1 MDSLLNFMSY
11 IFNFTVLAAFSL
23 FCFKFI
29 QARKNSGEKNQ
40 IQNLNAKLSMLR
52 MTLKAKIKGKSHK
65 YRALFKAGIGAGDPV
80 DVLLNELISLSL
92 ENGDDLQRYFDVSKK
107 INSLLMAEAAKEA
120 ARESFEA
127 KKDQVAKDTSH
138 IGKEDFMGTDF
149 KSEIAIL
156 RLIKEMVEISSV
168 LNKRID
174 HYNLSGSKNP
184 ISRVNS
190 LSFPSFVEVNR
201 VFVTDSSAV
210 AATSAA
216 AAKPDA
222 A

>member
-1 MDSLLNFMSY
+1 MDSLLSFIGY

-23 FCFKFI
+23 FCFKFM

-65 YRALFKAGIGAGDPV
+65 YRALFKFAINAGDPI
-80 DVLLNELISLSL
+80 DLMLNELINLAL
-92 ENGDDLQRYFDVSKK
+92 ENGDDLQRYFDISKQ
-107 INSLLMAEAAKEA
+107 INSLLVAEAVKEAAKDA
-120 ARESFEA
+120 ARESLDG
-127 KKDQVAKDTSH
+127 KKDQTAKDTST

-156 RLIKEMVEISSV
+156 RLIKEMVDVSVV

-174 HYNLSGSKNP
+174 HFNLANPKNP
-184 ISRVNS
+184 IARVNP
-190 LSFPSFVEVNR
+190 LSFSSFTEVNR
-201 VFVTDSSAV
+201 VFITDKNANSSSSE
-210 AATSAA
+210 AA
-216 AAKPDA
+216 
-222 A
+222 